1 MRKIQTQYV
10 ESSDEILF
18 DSLLGEADST
28 GISEEEEFLAENND
42 FCQQIGISN
51 IEKFHTII
59 SRTAVLKNRSLFT
72 EGKEFKKLRP

>member
-1 MRKIQTQYV
+1 MRKIQTQDV
-10 ESSDEILF
+10 EISGEILF

-28 GISEEEEFLAENND
+28 GISEEEEFLAQNND

-51 IEKFHTII
+51 IEKFNTII
-59 SRTAVLKNRSLFT
+59 SRAAVLKNRPRLT